1 MALPVSVVAGQFIRV
16 PQDPLIERIAAGAGM
31 DAADDWIAERAGK
44 GDIVITA
51 DIPLA
56 SRCVKAG
63 AEVIAPNGKPF
74 TEAIDRHDPCGP
86 QSHDRSAFLRRSD
99 RRPEILLAA
108 RPLGVPLGARPDHPP
123 HPAPARGSNRTE
135 TELNRMAPPLIQLK
149 EIKLTFGGTPLL
161 SGVELS
167 VSAGE
172 RVCLIGRNGSG
183 KSTLLKIAAG
193 LVQPD
198 SGSRFVQPGATIRYL
213 PQEPDFSGFAT
224 TLAYVEA
231 GLAPGDDHYQ
241 ATYLLEQLGL
251 HGDEDPAHLSGGE
264 ARRTALAHVLAPS
277 PDILLLDEP
286 TNHLDLTTI
295 EWLESEL
302 DSRRCALVIIS
313 HDRRFL
319 SNLSRSTAWLD
330 RGQIRQIDRGFSAF
344 EAWRDEVLA
353 EEERDQHKL
362 DRKIVNEEHWLRY
375 GVSGRRKRNVKRL
388 GNLHALRQQRRDY
401 RGAAGNAN
409 LAAAEADKSGK
420 LVIEAK
426 NISRTYGERKI
437 VDDFSIRV
445 QRGDRIGIVGP
456 NGAGK
461 TTLIDMLTGGSPPD
475 SGTIRFGANIEM
487 ATLDQHRESLD
498 PKSTLAEALTGGRG
512 DHVMVGGKPKHVVSY
527 MKDFLFAQ
535 EQMRT
540 PLEVLSGGE
549 RGRLMLARAL
559 AKPSNLLVLDEP
571 TNDLDLE
578 TLDVLEEMLGDYEGT
593 VILISHDR
601 DFLDRVVTSVIAPE
615 GDGRWI
621 EYAGGYTDMLA
632 QRGADLKREA
642 VKAAAVE
649 RDKTDVSQRASG
661 RDKTPAQFQ
670 REARAGHAAEDHR
683 QIAGRDRQTAAPS

>member
-1 MALPVSVVAGQFIRV
+1 
-16 PQDPLIERIAAGAGM
+16 
-31 DAADDWIAERAGK
+31 
-44 GDIVITA
+44 
-51 DIPLA
+51 
-56 SRCVKAG
+56 
-63 AEVIAPNGKPF
+63 
-74 TEAIDRHDPCGP
+74 
-86 QSHDRSAFLRRSD
+86 
-99 RRPEILLAA
+99 
-108 RPLGVPLGARPDHPP
+108 
-123 HPAPARGSNRTE
+123 
-135 TELNRMAPPLIQLK
+135 MAPPLIQLK
-149 EIKLTFGGTPLL
+149 DIRLTFGGTPLL

-167 VSAGE
+167 VSSGE

-193 LVQPD
+193 LVEPD
-198 SGSRFVQPGATIRYL
+198 GGSRFVQPGATIRYL
-213 PQEPDFSGFAT
+213 PQEPDFGDHKT

-231 GLAPGDDHYQ
+231 GLGPGDDHYQ
-241 ATYLLEQLGL
+241 ARYLVEQLGL
-251 HGDEDPAHLSGGE
+251 SGDEDPAHVSGGE
-264 ARRTALAHVLAPS
+264 ARRAALARVLAPS

-286 TNHLDLTTI
+286 TNHLDLPTI
-295 EWLESEL
+295 EWLEGEL
-302 DSRRCALVIIS
+302 QSRRCALVIIS

-362 DRKIVNEEHWLRY
+362 DRKIVNEEHWLPY

-388 GNLHALRQQRRDY
+388 GNLHALRDQRRTY
-401 RGAAGNAN
+401 RGATGNAN

-426 NISRTYGERKI
+426 NITKAYGDRSI
-437 VDDFSIRV
+437 VDGFSTRV

-461 TTLIDMLTGGSPPD
+461 TTLVHLLIGNDPPD
-475 SGTIRFGANIEM
+475 SGTIRLGANIEM

-601 DFLDRVVTSVIAPE
+601 DFLDRVVTSVIVPE
-615 GDGRWI
+615 GNGRWI

-632 QRGADLKREA
+632 QRGEDLAREA
-642 VKAAAVE
+642 PGATAVEEKKETRGAAPAAAPKRRLNFNE
-649 RDKTDVSQRASG
+649 KHALETLPKTMTKLQAEIAKQQKLLDDPDLYAKDRKKFDAASSAIA
-661 RDKTPAQFQ
+661 KAQ
-670 REARAGHAAEDHR
+670 EELSAAEDR
-683 QIAGRDRQTAAPS
+683 WLELEVLREEIEQA